1 MESRVCWQSSFF
13 SSPFF
18 SPKADVQRFLM
29 RGFTF
34 RYNWIGRSCVCLP
47 ASFWKSFISSYSTVC
62 WYPLEYCVIS
72 LGKISRVLLTRSFRG
87 FSAGVVAK
95 ASRTNTESV
104 RKTTQLLMISSS
116 RGGHVAVY
124 VFDINQPS
132 LPTPFILFLC
142 LFLSLRPFQLYF
154 IPYILPTTLRFLTLF
169 LRSYFC
175 LIGPFNYISLYE
187 SLHQP

>member
-1 MESRVCWQSSFF
+1 
-13 SSPFF
+13 
-18 SPKADVQRFLM
+18 M

-87 FSAGVVAK
+87 FSAGVVAR
-95 ASRTNTESV
+95 ASRTRHRVGEKDNLSV
-104 RKTTQLLMISSS
+104 DDSSLEVS
-116 RGGHVAVY
+116 TGSSGGNVAVY

-154 IPYILPTTLRFLTLF
+154 IP
-169 LRSYFC
+169 
-175 LIGPFNYISLYE
+175 
-187 SLHQP
+187 